1 MTVQEYIDKRY
12 DGSATWF
19 MEEINQGNHCARIA
33 NVVANMD
40 YLAGRHKVLGRED
53 SHYKGKVL
61 KTRKTILNYAKTVL
75 RFHDTFLLGKK
86 VGLSS
91 SDAKTVE
98 TFNDIYKLN
107 YELIVALTDGTE
119 HNLGNVR
126 GEKGDK
132 GATGAK
138 GADGRNGIDGAKG
151 TDGVSPTVAVTET
164 TNGHT
169 VAITDVNGTQSFEVL
184 NGKDG
189 ASGSSSGGA
198 SSTSGGD
205 IYSNDEIAI
214 GTWIDG
220 KTIYRSIVDIQLPAI
235 SKSGTP
241 QIYSFK
247 HGLSIDTIVDERMF
261 TPTFNIK
268 SFFSN
273 LGFSPVNLA
282 KISSIAT
289 LKDYLI
295 RVAVAPSEIMVDY
308 GYWWNDTKLKC
319 IIDYTKK

>member
-1 MTVQEYIDKRY
+1 MKQYLDVNGGKYLTTKMKTYVDDKVKNLPAGGTSTVDLTNYYTKKETDDLLKNITGSGTGTAGK
-12 DGSATWF
+12 DG
-19 MEEINQGNHCARIA
+19 
-33 NVVANMD
+33 
-40 YLAGRHKVLGRED
+40 
-53 SHYKGKVL
+53 
-61 KTRKTILNYAKTVL
+61 
-75 RFHDTFLLGKK
+75 
-86 VGLSS
+86 VGISS
-91 SDAKTVE
+91 
-98 TFNDIYKLN
+98 IKLEN

-151 TDGVSPTVAVTET
+151 TDGVSPTVAVTEI

-189 ASGSSSGGA
+189 ASGGSSGGA
-198 SSTSGGD
+198 SSISGGD
-205 IYSNDEIAI
+205 IYSTDEIAI

-235 SKSGTP
+235 SKSGSP
-241 QIYSFK
+241 QAYSFK
-247 HGLSIDTIVDERMF
+247 HGLSIDTTVNERMF
-261 TPTFNIK
+261 APTYNTK

-295 RVAVAPSEIMVDY
+295 RVGITPSEIIVDY
-308 GYWWNDTKLKC
+308 GSWWNDTKLKC

>member
-1 MTVQEYIDKRY
+1 M
-12 DGSATWF
+12 
-19 MEEINQGNHCARIA
+19 
-33 NVVANMD
+33 
-40 YLAGRHKVLGRED
+40 
-53 SHYKGKVL
+53 
-61 KTRKTILNYAKTVL
+61 
-75 RFHDTFLLGKK
+75 
-86 VGLSS
+86 
-91 SDAKTVE
+91 
-98 TFNDIYKLN
+98 
-107 YELIVALTDGTE
+107 
-119 HNLGNVR
+119 
-126 GEKGDK
+126 
-132 GATGAK
+132 
-138 GADGRNGIDGAKG
+138 
-151 TDGVSPTVAVTET
+151 TET

-214 GTWIDG
+214 GTWMDG

-319 IIDYTKK
+319 IIDYTKNSC

>member
-1 MTVQEYIDKRY
+1 MKQYLDVNGGKYLTTKMKTYVDDKVKNLPAGGTGTVDLTNYYTKKETDDLLKNITGGGGTGATGK
-12 DGSATWF
+12 DG
-19 MEEINQGNHCARIA
+19 
-33 NVVANMD
+33 
-40 YLAGRHKVLGRED
+40 
-53 SHYKGKVL
+53 
-61 KTRKTILNYAKTVL
+61 
-75 RFHDTFLLGKK
+75 
-86 VGLSS
+86 VGISS
-91 SDAKTVE
+91 
-98 TFNDIYKLN
+98 IKLVN

-151 TDGVSPTVAVTET
+151 TDGVSPTVSVTAT

-169 VAITDVNGTQSFEVL
+169 VVITDVNGTQSFEVL

-189 ASGSSSGGA
+189 KDGASGGSSGGGGGA
-198 SSTSGGD
+198 STDVYST
-205 IYSNDEIAI
+205 EEVQI

-220 KTIYRSIVDIQLPAI
+220 KTIYRSIIDMQLPSS
-235 SKSGTP
+235 SKAGAP
-241 QIYSFK
+241 VVYSYK

-268 SFFSN
+268 SFFNN
-273 LGFSPVNLA
+273 LGFAPINLA

-295 RVAVAPSEIMVDY
+295 RVAVTPTEIMVDY